1 MTHDQEVIYG
11 KVYQR
16 TSGSSV
22 LKYLG
27 EEGDF
32 ADKWNAWADS
42 VGAERGTVED
52 MLSIGDEDPLG
63 NETADA
69 CREFFGNEED
79 DEVMEMPEGPW
90 NEEED
95 PEDLRSSIS

>member
-11 KVYQR
+11 KIYQR

-27 EEGDF
+27 EEND
-32 ADKWNAWADS
+32 W
-42 VGAERGTVED
+42 
-52 MLSIGDEDPLG
+52 
-63 NETADA
+63 
-69 CREFFGNEED
+69 EEPQTGLAVVD

-95 PEDLRSSIS
+95 PEDPFGVVDGNNVIG